1 MSAPAALFAREIE
14 AEYPAPD
21 ESCTKALLA
30 DAALRVLNNQSR
42 SAVRQHRAT
51 ECLKHDDLKFE
62 SVTHLNAPSA
72 KRHKTEELGVT
83 TASTGRTPQERN
95 DRITKDHTAEVV
107 SFALKAWGR
116 EKSAPIARVQ
126 QIAAVDRKTAE
137 AWWHGKNPPQPHHLF
152 TLARHIPELKA
163 EVRRLLGLEQDHHE
177 SFQREAIA
185 LLQRYVR

>member
-1 MSAPAALFAREIE
+1 MTPAAALADPQFTRTLAD
-14 AEYPAPD
+14 AFPPAD
-21 ESCTKALLA
+21 ASEVKALVA
-30 DAALRVLNNQSR
+30 DAALRKLTKRPMLLPEQTGQDS
-42 SAVRQHRAT
+42 VRQIA
-51 ECLKHDDLKFE
+51 E
-62 SVTHLNAPSA
+62 SVIRHVSSA
-72 KRHKTEELGVT
+72 KETKTEGIDMN
-83 TASTGRTPQERN
+83 TALKGRTPQERN
-95 DRITKDHTAEVV
+95 DRITKDHTAEVI

-185 LLQRYVR
+185 LLQRYAR